1 MQLVKNYK
9 ENKELRDS
17 FNKLAEAIFGL
28 NFENWYQSG
37 YWRENYIP
45 YSIIEDGKIVSNV
58 SVNHTKMLIDS
69 KERFYIQ
76 LGTVMTYEEYRNR
89 GYVRKLMEEV
99 MRDYSEKV
107 DGIYLFANDT
117 VCDFYPK
124 FGFEIGKE
132 YQYTKELQNDG
143 ECQFVK
149 HIMNGKAD
157 WNALEGVMNANICH
171 GKMDMIGNNDLI
183 MFYATQFMAEDVYYH
198 EATDTYIIAEIED
211 DRAFV
216 HNVFSSTLNN
226 LEVVLELL
234 GKEIKFITLG
244 FVPLNPEKY
253 QKIELKE
260 EDTTFFIQGK
270 ELKKIEEEYL
280 RIPSLAHA

>member
-1 MQLVKNYK
+1 MQVVKNYR

-17 FNKLAEAIFGL
+17 FNKLAEATFGL

-58 SVNHTKMLIDS
+58 SVNHTKMVLDG
-69 KERFYIQ
+69 KMKFFIQ

-99 MRDYSEKV
+99 MKDYSEKV

-117 VCDFYPK
+117 VCEFYPK
-124 FGFEIGKE
+124 FGFEVGKE
-132 YQYTKELQNDG
+132 YQYSKELHNDKDN
-143 ECQFVK
+143 QFVK
-149 HIMNGKAD
+149 HTINGKAD
-157 WNALEGVMNANICH
+157 WNEVEHVMNKNICH
-171 GKMDMIGNNDLI
+171 GRMDMIENNDLI
-183 MFYATQFMAEDVYYH
+183 MFYVTQFMAEDVYYH

-226 LEVVLELL
+226 LEAVLELL
-234 GKEIKFITLG
+234 GKDIKFVTLG
-244 FVPLNPEKY
+244 FVPLNSEKY
-253 QKIELKE
+253 QKNELKE
-260 EDTTFFIQGK
+260 EDTTFFIKGEDLK
-270 ELKKIEEEYL
+270 EIEEKYL
-280 RIPSLAHA
+280 RIPSLSHA

>member
-1 MQLVKNYK
+1 MQLVKNYR

-17 FNKLAEAIFGL
+17 FNKLAEATFGL
-28 NFENWYQSG
+28 NFENWYQNG

-45 YSIIEDGKIVSNV
+45 YSIVEDGKVVSNV
-58 SVNHTKMLIDS
+58 SVNHTKMMIDGNV
-69 KERFYIQ
+69 KFFIQ

-99 MRDYSEKV
+99 MNDYKDIV

-117 VCDFYPK
+117 VCEFYPK

-132 YQYTKELQNDG
+132 YQYSKELYNDKAN
-143 ECQFVK
+143 QFVK
-149 HIMNGKAD
+149 HIMKGKED
-157 WNALEGVMNANICH
+157 WNALERVMNANICH
-171 GKMDMIGNNDLI
+171 GKMDMIENNDLI

-198 EATDTYIIAEIED
+198 EETDTYIIAEIEE

-216 HNVFSSTLNN
+216 HNVCSSTLDN
-226 LEVVLELL
+226 LEAVLELL
-234 GKEIKFITLG
+234 GKDIKYVTFG

-253 QKIELKE
+253 QKKELKE
-260 EDTTFFIQGK
+260 EDTTFFIKGK

-280 RIPSLAHA
+280 RIPSLSHA